1 MFLDSLIQPNVI
13 VVLSVIF
20 IIIYFFI
27 YNKVENFDT
36 NNDYSIFFNTLTSP
50 KLNLEDRCKLSKQ
63 KIQDKNDG
71 LPIPVQVI
79 NAANKFIT
87 DKC

>member
-13 VVLSVIF
+13 IVLSVIF
-20 IIIYFFI
+20 IIIYFYSYY

-36 NNDYSIFFNTLTSP
+36 KDDYSIFFNTITSP

-63 KIQDKNDG
+63 KM
-71 LPIPVQVI
+71 L
-79 NAANKFIT
+79 
-87 DKC
+87 